1 MTVAEFL
8 ADRPKA
14 TRRNPPADLSTLLDQ
29 IQRQML
35 SSNPSVQYETDQ
47 EEIEE
52 IDPSTDQFFQSY
64 QSESSPFEV
73 TNAQNQVANNQPSD
87 SNFIEQA
94 QSGEFEGLEL
104 DELFST

>member
-35 SSNPSVQYETDQ
+35 SSNPSVQYETD
-47 EEIEE
+47 EE
-52 IDPSTDQFFQSY
+52 DLPSTDQFFQSY
-64 QSESSPFEV
+64 QSESSAFEV
-73 TNAQNQVANNQPSD
+73 SNAQNQVANNQPSD

-104 DELFST
+104 DELFSS